1 MNIDE
6 FRQRERP
13 SVVPRGTT
21 PELRAIAQDV
31 VRMSALTGNESFDWY
46 NRFLE
51 AAIKAARRHLDQQTG
66 VLQAPFSPDEA
77 VRLARIKCIMIE
89 ARIEALTEVLMLPKF
104 LLENSAKARAQ
115 IDGMERDAA

>member
-6 FRQRERP
+6 FRSRTPQSRPRET
-13 SVVPRGTT
+13 S
-21 PELRAIAQDV
+21 PELRAIAQEA
-31 VRMSALTGNESFDWY
+31 VRVSALTRDENWNYY

-51 AAIKAARRHLDQQTG
+51 AAIKEAQRHLAHETQT
-66 VLQAPFSPDEA
+66 LRAPFTDEEG
-77 VRLARIKCIMIE
+77 VRIARMKVVMIE

>member
-13 SVVPRGTT
+13 RVPRETS
-21 PELRAIAQDV
+21 PELRAIAQEA
-31 VRMSALTGNESFDWY
+31 VRVSALTRDENWNYY

-51 AAIKAARRHLDQQTG
+51 AAIKAARRHLDHETIQMAT
-66 VLQAPFSPDEA
+66 PFISEEA
-77 VRLARIKCIMIE
+77 ARVARIKVALIG